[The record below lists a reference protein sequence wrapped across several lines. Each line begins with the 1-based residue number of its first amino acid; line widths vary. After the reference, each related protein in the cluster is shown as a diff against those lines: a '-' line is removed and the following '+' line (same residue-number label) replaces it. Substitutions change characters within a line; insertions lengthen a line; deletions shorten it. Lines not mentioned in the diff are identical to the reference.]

1 MPIEIAGGRITA
13 ASSLTRVYLL
23 FTNFTII
30 FTLWFLVQTIDNM
43 EQCIAGHHVGIGLST
58 SLGIEGAGDV
68 AELSEYVEAV
78 ENHEQPAF
86 QEGTRE
92 AGVPDEVVG
101 VERLVGV
108 AGAGIKAEVG

>member
-30 FTLWFLVQTIDNM
+30 FTLWYLVQAIDNM
-43 EQCIAGHHVGIGLST
+43 EQCIAWHDVGIGLST

-68 AELSEYVEAV
+68 AELTENVKAV

-92 AGVPDEVVG
+92 AGVPHEVVG

-108 AGAGIKAEVG
+108 ARTGVEAEVG